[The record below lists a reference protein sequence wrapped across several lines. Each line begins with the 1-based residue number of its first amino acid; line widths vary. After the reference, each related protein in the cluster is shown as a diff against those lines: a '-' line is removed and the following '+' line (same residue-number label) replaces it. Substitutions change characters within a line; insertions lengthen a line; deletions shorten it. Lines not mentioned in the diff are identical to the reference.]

1 MAGFDGLSP
10 YMKVAAGQ
18 LIESPEVMRL
28 TRDLVAMRREG
39 RQNMFASIIS
49 GGKYGGVGRVTEAN
63 LMGPDTGRIA
73 ALEAERAKILSDAMK
88 QRLQGSKNLA
98 AMAQSGDKLAIAYLN
113 GEAGVAAAK
122 AAANASIYNANSQR
136 LRDLEKSQFEAIQG
150 TGQSNI
156 VGILRSAAGPVPE
169 GEGSVLQA
177 AYRDLMTI
185 PAGTFKITEIES
197 KLKDYLGP
205 AAGTTPA
212 EKAAFR
218 VMLTEKGITTDVLAD
233 IGLPLSG
240 PEQIV
245 FDSQFANAAQSLQYL
260 KKNAELVDE
269 VDEALK
275 KSPKGASSQG
285 DLFAKAG
292 GNLSRTQAI
301 AKHLEALGGQ
311 TEEERKALLE
321 ATTNPVL
328 PEAKERMDRIDDA
341 LGQLKSVAGGTL
353 KKEATLYLRQ
363 YPAVPELVKT
373 AVSSAF
379 DAKLLA
385 AGDDAEKKA
394 KITEQRD
401 NMLASVDKLGETG
414 RGGRRIER
422 ALIGEQKA
430 LQRGVR
436 NAAEVNTETGDVAR
450 TRARGLVVSE
460 EARKQQKAA
469 ITAGAR
475 AGREDLA
482 EPADEKEAL
491 DAADDAK
498 SMIGDLGVGQGNRP
512 VYERLSKAPKVT
524 APKAPEG
531 DDGQDPD
538 EDEAEPE
545 ADATTAW
552 QGIIKRRNPFAS
564 GAAKRDLVASKLDA
578 MRGKPLA

>member
-18 LIESPEVMRL
+18 LIETPEVMRL

-63 LMGPDTGRIA
+63 LMGPDTGRIS

-122 AAANASIYNANSQR
+122 AAANASIFSANMQR
-136 LRDLEKSQFEAIQG
+136 LRDLEKNQFEAVQG

-156 VGILRSAAGPVPE
+156 VGILRSAAGPEAE
-169 GEGSVLQA
+169 GGASVLQA
-177 AYRDLMTI
+177 GYRAFMKI
-185 PAGTFKITEIES
+185 PAGSFEIEVIEGT
-197 KLKDYLGP
+197 LKDYLGP
-205 AAGTTPA
+205 TAGTTPA

-218 VMLTEKGITTDVLAD
+218 VMLTEKGITTDTLAK
-233 IGLPLSG
+233 IGLPMSG
-240 PEQIV
+240 DEEAV
-245 FDSQFANAAQSLQYL
+245 FNAQFANAALSLQYL

-275 KSPKGASSQG
+275 KSPKGAASQG

-301 AKHLEALGGQ
+301 AKHLETLGGS
-311 TEEERKALLE
+311 TEEEQKALLE
-321 ATTNPVL
+321 ATTDPL
-328 PEAKERMDRIDDA
+328 MPEAKERMKEIDDA

-353 KKEATLYLRQ
+353 KKESTLFLRQ

-379 DAKLLA
+379 DAKLTA
-385 AGDDAEKKA
+385 AGTDEEKRA
-394 KITEQRD
+394 KIMEQRD

-436 NAAEVNTETGDVAR
+436 NAAEVNADTGDVAR
-450 TRARGLVVSE
+450 TRARNLVVSE
-460 EARKQQKAA
+460 ESRKQQKAA
-469 ITAGAR
+469 ITAGAL
-475 AGREDLA
+475 AGREDL
-482 EPADEKEAL
+482 DEKDAL
-491 DAADDAK
+491 DAADEAK

-512 VYERLSKAPKVT
+512 VYERPSKAPK
-524 APKAPEG
+524 AAAQKAAG
-531 DDGQDPD
+531 DEEDAAD
-538 EDEAEPE
+538 EEDAEP
-545 ADATTAW
+545 DATAAW
-552 QGIIKRRNPFAS
+552 KGILQNKNPFAR
-564 GAAKRDLVASKLDA
+564 GAAKRDMVASKLA
-578 MRGKPLA
+578 ALGSKPLA